1 MQFHGR
7 TRSQGYSGHADWN
20 IIKKV
25 KEAVNIPVIG
35 NGDITSCF
43 DAKKMLEETKCDAIM
58 IGRGVLGN
66 PWLIKECVEY
76 LENNTL
82 PVDITPKDKINMLKK
97 HYQLLLDNTNEKQA
111 ILEIRTHALW
121 YIKGL
126 PGSSTIKN
134 QICHTKTST
143 DLFNILDNYLQTLN

>member
-1 MQFHGR
+1 MNRIIFGGGFNPVHLGHINMALI
-7 TRSQGYSGHADWN
+7 TRDALN
-20 IIKKV
+20 AKV
-25 KEAVNIPVIG
+25 VFVPAKVAIWKNESIG
-35 NGDITSCF
+35 
-43 DAKKMLEETKCDAIM
+43 AEH
-58 IGRGVLGN
+58 
-66 PWLIKECVEY
+66 
-76 LENNTL
+76 
-82 PVDITPKDKINMLKK
+82 KINMLKK